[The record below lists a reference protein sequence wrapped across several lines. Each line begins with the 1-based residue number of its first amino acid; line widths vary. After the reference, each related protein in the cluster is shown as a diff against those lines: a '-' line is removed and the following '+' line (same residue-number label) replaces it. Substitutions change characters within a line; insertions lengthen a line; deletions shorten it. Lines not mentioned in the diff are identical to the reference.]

1 MPDMAKSAPID
12 TVTDS
17 STESE
22 DESEDESG
30 YESEEDFTS
39 AKMELSMERR
49 RKLHRGRDCP
59 SFNGYQSL
67 TSRQRRAIRNGIVEG
82 VCNVFDPRRR
92 IPRTWVDTIQ
102 AFLVDNIT
110 QADSHIMTVRK
121 LVDFLKDQW
130 CASDKDAPIISREV
144 IRSTNMHL
152 YELENPTT
160 WTKVYFVGSS
170 LSMQLRQ

>member
-1 MPDMAKSAPID
+1 MATSAPID

-22 DESEDESG
+22 NESEDESG
-30 YESEEDFTS
+30 YEPKEGFTS
-39 AKMELSMERR
+39 SKMELSMHK

-59 SFNGYQSL
+59 SFNEYRRL

-82 VCNVFDPRRR
+82 VCKVFDPRRR

-102 AFLVDNIT
+102 EFLVKNIT
-110 QADSHIMTVRK
+110 EADSHITTVRK
-121 LVDFLKDQW
+121 LENFLKEQW
-130 CASDKDAPIISREV
+130 RASDKDAPIISREV

-170 LSMQLRQ
+170 LSMQLRH